1 MAQVAYVDPAGSDNP
16 TCAKATPCTKVA
28 SALATNR
35 PYVKFHGTTDE
46 AVTVDIPG
54 AMTFLADPGA
64 KLTRTSNGLLLEIR
78 GASQLAIYDLEISGA
93 SGLNNPGISMPTGNT
108 ATLALTRVTL
118 SNNTGGGLSATGG
131 TVTVSQST
139 VSGNTGGGLS
149 ATGGTVT
156 VSQSTVSGNTGG
168 GLSISGAQFDLTN
181 NFIVNNG
188 SPGAVFG
195 GVRIDGIATSTGV
208 HRLELDTITGNQAS
222 AALTAGVTCS
232 AIAVPLSFA
241 NSIVFQNGLAMQ
253 VEGTN
258 CTWSYSDIGQALA
271 SGTGNINQDP
281 MFVNLAQNDFHIQ
294 SGSPAKNAANPAA
307 TISVDFDGNTRPQD
321 GRSDMGADEWMP

>member
-78 GASQLAIYDLEISGA
+78 GASRLTIYDLEISGA

-108 ATLALTRVTL
+108 ATLALIRVTL
-118 SNNTGGGLSATGG
+118 SN
-131 TVTVSQST
+131 
-139 VSGNTGGGLS
+139 NTGGGLS

-241 NSIVFQNGLAMQ
+241 NSIVFGNGLAMQ

-281 MFVNLAQNDFHIQ
+281 MFVNPAQNDFHIQ

-307 TISVDFDGNTRPQD
+307 TIRVDFDGNTRPQD

>member
-1 MAQVAYVDPAGSDNP
+1 LPDGTCADMAQVAYVDPAGSDNP

-46 AVTVDIPG
+46 AVTVNG
-54 AMTFLADPGA
+54 GRVVAFLAAPGA
-64 KLTRTSNGLLLEIR
+64 KLTRTTGT
-78 GASQLAIYDLEISGA
+78 GAIVTVQGDGTALSVYDLSISDAPNSPSGIGCVIPAASGA
-93 SGLNNPGISMPTGNT
+93 PTLSLTRARLANNP
-108 ATLALTRVTL
+108 
-118 SNNTGGGLSATGG
+118 
-131 TVTVSQST
+131 
-139 VSGNTGGGLS
+139 GGGLS

-241 NSIVFQNGLAMQ
+241 NSIVFRNGLAMQ

-281 MFVNLAQNDFHIQ
+281 MFVNPAQNDFHIQ